1 MNPPAGD
8 QAPATQD
15 NSGPT
20 PLDYLANEATRRL
33 SEFHEQARVQRA
45 NDRLEREQQVAESDM
60 RDVEKVAESN
70 PAAAANE
77 VSGHSPR
84 TLEAAEI
91 LLSLRHEV
99 LAPLPSTSNLQGGET
114 NRETEIF
121 DRGSLYQQPPVLSAT
136 PVDEVRDRTENI
148 KNQPTEAHPVGE
160 QHHGLSE
167 NENGDLPSNEQ
178 GEDSNSQLGPAD
190 AQDENAVGSEDEE
203 VPAENRERLIQRRL
217 QLLLEVVQANEGP
230 GPIESDS
237 TGERVQRDLNYIADP
252 ADYTLYRTASGQE
265 RRIIHHERRN
275 PPSSP
280 PRAETY
286 TNNSQAEL
294 DPNLHYWT
302 SPDGLKHDMKKY
314 KPDPNAAPPA
324 KRKWDDV
331 IAAAQKEQQ
340 DAAEPGVK
348 PKPKPGPKGKK
359 GKGRAGASSSS
370 APAKRAATTGT
381 PRRRRAAKPPPVAG
395 TPRRETRAAAKRK
408 RDEADE
414 AKEVDSGEDGAAPP
428 PPAKKKRF
436 MIILRMPPNPAAGSE

>member
-1 MNPPAGD
+1 MNPAAGD

-20 PLDYLANEATRRL
+20 PLDYLADEATKRL
-33 SEFHEQARVQRA
+33 KEFHEQARVQRA
-45 NDRLEREQQVAESDM
+45 TDRLEREQQVAESH
-60 RDVEKVAESN
+60 RREVVEEVAESN
-70 PAAAANE
+70 PENE
-77 VSGHSPR
+77 ISGHSPR
-84 TLEAAEI
+84 ILEAAEI

-121 DRGSLYQQPPVLSAT
+121 DRGSLYQQPPALSTT
-136 PVDEVRDRTENI
+136 PVDEIRDRTENI
-148 KNQPTEAHPVGE
+148 ENQSTETHLVSE
-160 QHHGLSE
+160 QQPRPSE
-167 NENGDLPSNEQ
+167 NENDGPSSNEH
-178 GEDSNSQLGPAD
+178 GEDANSRLGPAD
-190 AQDENAVGSEDEE
+190 AQDESLLRSEGEG
-203 VPAENRERLIQRRL
+203 VPAENRDRLIQRRL
-217 QLLLEVVQANEGP
+217 QLLLEIVQANEEP

-237 TGERVQRDLNYIADP
+237 TGERVTRDLNYIADP

-265 RRIIHHERRN
+265 RRIIHHEPRN

-294 DPNLHYWT
+294 DPDLHYWT

-340 DAAEPGVK
+340 EAAKPGVK

-370 APAKRAATTGT
+370 APAKRAATTST
-381 PRRRRAAKPPPVAG
+381 PRSRRAAKPPPVAG
-395 TPRRETRAAAKRK
+395 SPMRETRSAAKRK
-408 RDEADE
+408 RDEVDE
-414 AKEVDSGEDGAAPP
+414 AKEVDSGEDGAAAP